1 VLRAGWYPLC
11 LQASKDIFICIVNNK
26 FYAMNELFYLEF
38 ADSLDVEKSIW
49 LAQCEQEESEIDFLI
64 SD

>member
-1 VLRAGWYPLC
+1 
-11 LQASKDIFICIVNNK
+11 
-26 FYAMNELFYLEF
+26 MNELFYLEF